1 MQSSQLGWM
10 GCSRMSIS
18 RFHAEW
24 LSLLDI
30 SGPFLSLPVLV
41 RRFPQG
47 LEAHDPDH
55 FRLLRQVHDEWDEN
69 QQGLKPDPGI
79 HTQWIKW
86 VLTNT
91 LELDDVLLEGQDI
104 PQTLKAEIEEPQN
117 RETLRP
123 DMVLMDPDGKKARLL
138 IQTYPLR
145 QKLTRVVEG
154 KAWKASPDTRMTQL
168 LRDTGVTLGLVT
180 NGDQWM
186 LVYAPKGETSGYT
199 SWYSTIWLEEQKTL
213 AAFRNL
219 LGLHR
224 FFGVADEETLEALL
238 AESAEDQQEVTDQ
251 LGYQVRKAVEVLV
264 QSLDKA
270 DQDYDGKLLEGVP
283 DKVLYEASLTVM
295 MRLVFLFCAEERE
308 LLLLGDELYDD
319 NYAVSTFR
327 EQLRTTADNH
337 GEEILE
343 RRNDAWSRLLTTFR
357 AVYAGVQHE
366 RMKLPPYG
374 GSLFDPDRFPFLEGR
389 EPKTSWQDTPS
400 QPLPINNRTVLHL
413 LEALQVLQVRLPGGG
428 PAEPRKLSFRALD
441 IEQIGHVYEGLL
453 DHTAIRATE
462 PVLGLAGTRDNEPEV
477 PLSLLEEFIE
487 KGEKELHKFLKN
499 ETGRSSASTIKKMMN
514 AEIDDQTASRF
525 RTACHGNEE
534 LWKRIEPF
542 AGLVRTD
549 TFGYPAVILTKSV
562 YVTAGTDRRSSGT
575 HYTPRSLTE
584 PIVQYTIEP
593 LVYQGPAEGKPRT
606 EWKLK
611 SAVELLDLN
620 ICDMACGS
628 GAFLVQACR
637 YMSDRLVDAWEAVE
651 QQVDG
656 TPRITPLGRVSE
668 GGPTEQIIP
677 SDTEERLAYA
687 RRIVAQRCLYGVDVN
702 PLAAEMAK
710 LSLWLLTLA
719 KDKPFE
725 FLDHAI
731 RCGDSLIGI
740 HDIEQLKNY
749 SLKPDNGDT
758 PLFKGPLEQAVSE
771 AIELR
776 LKLEDMPSNTVEDVE
791 AQEQLL
797 AEAHEKIARLRCAAD
812 LLVSAEYWGE
822 NAKDK
827 LERIGSAGVLA
838 ENYVEHG
845 PTDEF
850 QQKADSERRGLKM
863 FHWPLE
869 FPEVLVKRRGFDVY
883 AGNPPFM
890 GNRKIT
896 GELGPQYR
904 EFLVEHLANGQRGM
918 ADLCVYFFLRS
929 EQLLRPSGNCG
940 LVATNTIAEGESRA
954 VGLESL
960 IQHGCC
966 VYAAFP
972 NVEWPGTASVFVSLV
987 LLHKGD
993 WSGTCTLGDR
1003 EVSGIGPSLCEG
1015 LTTQEPPQSLEN
1027 AGDRA
1032 FVGSNV
1038 IGKGFFLSPEEARRL
1053 IDADQNYSQVLHP
1066 FLNGADVNT
1075 APDQTAS
1082 RWVINFFKWP
1092 LNRNNSPSNYRGPV
1106 ASDFPRCL
1114 EIVERLVKPER
1125 DRKKRKTYRENWW
1138 RFGEPQSKLYDAIQ
1152 GNSRVLVKAR
1162 ISPIHALV
1170 FVPNEQV
1177 FSDKLVVFTG
1187 DLSDFMVLQSTLH
1200 EVWAVEFSPTMGLTG
1215 ISYSLSGALKTFV
1228 VPSLSDDQLSVA
1240 SQYYDHRDRMLELGK
1255 EGLTKL
1261 YNRFHDPDK
1270 SSSDI
1275 EMLRDIHVE
1284 MDQAVAIAYG
1294 WDDLELEHGFHE
1306 TKQGLRFTVSEPARR
1321 EVLQRLLKLNHERY
1335 EEEVKQGLHGKKKKV
1350 AKRKAAPRKRTTKK
1364 KVATGP
1370 TLFDK
1375 DDTEDG

>member
-1 MQSSQLGWM
+1 
-10 GCSRMSIS
+10 MSIS

-55 FRLLRQVHDEWDEN
+55 FRLLRQVHDEWDDN

-86 VLTNT
+86 VLKNT

-123 DMVLMDPDGKKARLL
+123 DMVLMDPDGKTARLL

-154 KAWKASPDTRMTQL
+154 KPWKASPDTRMTQL
-168 LRDTGVTLGLVT
+168 LRDTGVALGLVT

-238 AESAEDQQEVTDQ
+238 AESAGDQQEVTDQ

-270 DQDYDGKLLEGVP
+270 DQDYDGKLLDGVP
-283 DKVLYEASLTVM
+283 EKVLYEASLTVM

-319 NYAVSTFR
+319 NYAVSTLR

-357 AVYAGVQHE
+357 AVYGGVQHE

-389 EPKTSWQDTPS
+389 EPKTSWRAIPS

-462 PVLGLAGTRDNEPEV
+462 PVLGLAGTRDNEPEI
-477 PLSLLEEFIE
+477 PLSKLEELAE
-487 KGEKELHKFLKN
+487 KDEKELHKFLKK
-499 ETGRSSASTIKKMMN
+499 ETGRSSVATIKKMLN
-514 AEIDDQTASRF
+514 AEVDDQAASRF
-525 RTACHGNEE
+525 RTVCHGNEE
-534 LWKRIEPF
+534 LWQRIEPF

-549 TFGYPAVILTKSV
+549 TFGYPAVVVSGSV

-584 PIVQYTIEP
+584 PIVQYTLEP
-593 LVYQGPAEGKPRT
+593 LVYEGPAEGKSRS

-611 SAVELLDLN
+611 TAAELLDLK

-637 YMSDRLVDAWEAVE
+637 YMSDRLAEAWEIVE
-651 QQVDG
+651 NQISG
-656 TPRITPLGRVSE
+656 TPKITPLGEVSE

-677 SDTEERLAYA
+677 ADTEERQACA

-731 RCGDSLIGI
+731 RCGDSLVGI
-740 HDIEQLKNY
+740 HDIEQLKHF
-749 SLKPDNGDT
+749 SLKPDNTDT
-758 PLFKGPLEQAVSE
+758 PLFKGPLDQSVSE

-791 AQEQLL
+791 AQETLL
-797 AEAHEKIARLRCAAD
+797 AEAEDRIARLRCAAD
-812 LLVSAEYWGE
+812 LLVSAEFWGE

-827 LERIGSAGVLA
+827 QEKIGSAGVLA
-838 ENYVEHG
+838 EKYVEHDS
-845 PTDEF
+845 TEEF
-850 QQKADSERRGLKM
+850 REKAEKERRGQKM

-869 FPEVLVKRRGFDVY
+869 FPEVIVKRGGFDAFVC
-883 AGNPPFM
+883 NPPYM
-890 GNRKIT
+890 GGRKIST
-896 GELGPQYR
+896 QFTPEYR
-904 EFLVEHLANGQRGM
+904 EFIVAVIADDTKGH
-918 ADLCVYFFLRS
+918 ADLCAYF
-929 EQLLRPSGNCG
+929 LLRATHLLCRAGCFG
-940 LVATNTIAEGESRA
+940 MVATSAVAEG
-954 VGLESL
+954 
-960 IQHGCC
+960 
-966 VYAAFP
+966 
-972 NVEWPGTASVFVSLV
+972 VS
-987 LLHKGD
+987 
-993 WSGTCTLGDR
+993 R
-1003 EVSGIGPSLCEG
+1003 EVSLDKLCG
-1015 LTTQEPPQSLEN
+1015 
-1027 AGDRA
+1027 AGCSIFRA
-1032 FVGSNV
+1032 IQRDTWVGSASV
-1038 IGKGFFLSPEEARRL
+1038 TYTPIWLSKYSWLGKA
-1053 IDADQNYSQVLHP
+1053 N
-1066 FLNGADVNT
+1066 LNGREVIAITPNLSEEGDVTGNPLRLAANASRSYQGSIVLGTGFILDPQVANLQLSQHPETNEVVLPYLTGRDLNT
-1075 APDQTAS
+1075 SPTNESS
-1082 RWVINFFKWP
+1082 RWVINFWDWP
-1092 LNRNNSPSNYRGPV
+1092 LDRNSAPVRYRGPV
-1106 ASDFPRCL
+1106 ASDYPSCL
-1114 EIVERLVKPER
+1114 QIVEALVREERLTKSKDVAKAPWWKFWR
-1125 DRKKRKTYRENWW
+1125 LRKELYEE
-1138 RFGEPQSKLYDAIQ
+1138 FSKLGKGLVVARAATKHIAFAVIE
-1152 GNSRVLVKAR
+1152 GNV
-1162 ISPIHALV
+1162 I
-1170 FVPNEQV
+1170 
-1177 FSDKLVVFTG
+1177 FSDAVTVFIADSMSTFG
-1187 DLSDFMVLQSTLH
+1187 VLSSNFH
-1200 EVWAVEFSPTMGLTG
+1200 EVWAREYASYNLQLLRYAPTDLFETFPFPVNVEFESEAEQAT
-1215 ISYSLSGALKTFV
+1215 SLSEISHQFERER
-1228 VPSLSDDQLSVA
+1228 S
-1240 SQYYDHRDRMLELGK
+1240 RIMIERE
-1255 EGLTKL
+1255 EGFTSL
-1261 YNRFHDPDK
+1261 YNRLHDRDET
-1270 SSSDI
+1270 SR
-1275 EMLRDIHVE
+1275 EVQTLRDAQTVLDNE
-1284 MDQAVAIAYG
+1284 VANAFG
-1294 WDDLELEHGFHE
+1294 WDDFALDHNFHM
-1306 TKQGLRFTVSEPARR
+1306 TKQGIRFTISEPARR
-1321 EVLQRLLKLNHERY
+1321 EVLQRLLKLNHDRY
-1335 EEEVKQGLHGKKKKV
+1335 AEEVKQGLHDKKKGK
-1350 AKRKAAPRKRTTKK
+1350 AKKTKSTRNRSAKK
-1364 KVATGP
+1364 KAPATNS
-1370 TLFDK
+1370 LFG
-1375 DDTEDG
+1375 DDDSEDG

>member
-1 MQSSQLGWM
+1 
-10 GCSRMSIS
+10 MSIS

-55 FRLLRQVHDEWDEN
+55 FRLLRQVHDEWYDN

-91 LELDDVLLEGQDI
+91 LELDDVLLDGQDV

-138 IQTYPLR
+138 IKTYPLR

-270 DQDYDGKLLEGVP
+270 DQDYDGKLLEEVP

-319 NYAVSTFR
+319 NYAVSTLR

-374 GSLFDPDRFPFLEGR
+374 GSLFNPDRFPFLEGR

-477 PLSLLEEFIE
+477 PLSQLEELAE
-487 KGEKELHKFLKN
+487 KDEKELHKFLKK
-499 ETGRSSASTIKKMMN
+499 ETGRSSVATIKKMLN
-514 AEIDDQTASRF
+514 AEVDDQNASRF

-534 LWKRIEPF
+534 LWQRIEPF

-549 TFGYPAVILTKSV
+549 TFGYPAVIVNKSV

-575 HYTPRSLTE
+575 HYTPKSLTE
-584 PIVQYTIEP
+584 PIVQYTLEP
-593 LVYQGPAEGKPRT
+593 LVYEGPAEGRPKT

-611 SAVELLDLN
+611 TAAELLDLN

-637 YMSDRLVDAWEAVE
+637 YMSDRLVEAWEAVE
-651 QQVDG
+651 KQVDG
-656 TPRITPLGRVSE
+656 TPMITPLGEVSE
-668 GGPTEQIIP
+668 GGATEQIIP
-677 SDTEERLAYA
+677 ADIEERRAYA

-731 RCGDSLIGI
+731 RCGDSLVGI
-740 HDIEQLKNY
+740 HDIEQLKHF
-749 SLKPDNGDT
+749 SLNPDNTDT
-758 PLFKGPLEQAVSE
+758 PLFKGPLDQAVSE

-791 AQEQLL
+791 AQEKLL
-797 AEAHEKIARLRCAAD
+797 AEADEKIVRLRCAAD
-812 LLVSAEYWGE
+812 LLVSSEFWGE

-827 LERIGSAGVLA
+827 QERIGAAGVLA
-838 ENYVEHG
+838 EQYVDHG

-850 QQKADSERRGLKM
+850 QEKASKERRGQRM

-869 FPEVLVKRRGFDVY
+869 FPEVIVKHAGFN
-883 AGNPPFM
+883 AFIGNPPFR
-890 GNRKIT
+890 GGSRLTIER
-896 GELGPQYR
+896 GENYR
-904 EFLVEHLANGQRGM
+904 DHVVGM
-918 ADLCVYFFLRS
+918 LTPGAKGRVDLCIYF
-929 EQLLRPSGNCG
+929 LLKSNRLATINGYFAS
-940 LVATNTIAEGESRA
+940 LVTSSVATGHSRSLGLDRLVGESVTIYRALSRFKWPGSANIHAAAIWFSKSHWASPCVVDGNATPGINTSLAPA
-954 VGLESL
+954 VGEHIERHRLAT
-960 IQHGCC
+960 QKGKT
-966 VYAAFP
+966 FRG
-972 NVEWPGTASVFVSLV
+972 VELR
-987 LLHKGD
+987 GD
-993 WSGTCTLGDR
+993 GFIIGEQEYQKILQEDPRCGD
-1003 EVSGIGPSLCEG
+1003 V
-1015 LTTQEPPQSLEN
+1015 
-1027 AGDRA
+1027 
-1032 FVGSNV
+1032 
-1038 IGKGFFLSPEEARRL
+1038 LSP
-1053 IDADQNYSQVLHP
+1053 Y
-1066 FLNGADVNT
+1066 LNGAEINRNWSFE
-1075 APDQTAS
+1075 PRQ
-1082 RWVINFFKWP
+1082 WVINFGD
-1092 LNRNNSPSNYRGPV
+1092 RNVEEAKRYRPCFQIAEQRVKPSRDKITKQIHEPCFWKFWDKRKSNF
-1106 ASDFPRCL
+1106 ASIADFDQVLVRARDSAVWAFVFISRDYVIGSKVVILKYQDWKDFVKFQNTFHYEWCL
-1114 EIVERLVKPER
+1114 EFGSFLGRTTM
-1125 DRKKRKTYRENWW
+1125 TYN
-1138 RFGEPQSKLYDAIQ
+1138 
-1152 GNSRVLVKAR
+1152 
-1162 ISPIHALV
+1162 
-1170 FVPNEQV
+1170 
-1177 FSDKLVVFTG
+1177 
-1187 DLSDFMVLQSTLH
+1187 
-1200 EVWAVEFSPTMGLTG
+1200 PTMDLETFPFPASEQGLGETGQTYHQFRESLMQSLQLGLT
-1215 ISYSLSGALKTFV
+1215 
-1228 VPSLSDDQLSVA
+1228 D
-1240 SQYYDHRDRMLELGK
+1240 
-1255 EGLTKL
+1255 L
-1261 YNRFHDPDK
+1261 YNRFHDADET
-1270 SSSDI
+1270 SSDI
-1275 EMLRDIHVE
+1275 RRLRELHIK
-1284 MDQAVAIAYG
+1284 MDQAVADAYG
-1294 WDDLELEHGFHE
+1294 WDDFILNHGFNE
-1306 TKQGLRFTVSEPARR
+1306 TKQGVRFTISEENRR
-1321 EVLQRLLKLNHERY
+1321 YALENLLKLNNERF
-1335 EEEVKQGLHGKKKKV
+1335 EEEVKQGLHGKKKG
-1350 AKRKAAPRKRTTKK
+1350 AKKKAAPRKRAAKNK
-1364 KVATGP
+1364 AASGP

-1375 DDTEDG
+1375 DDKEGS